1 MLLIIIGA
9 SYYQDGDIAAPIVCF
24 LVTVILLPD
33 DSAPEDT
40 DLGQG
45 DLIHEEWYL
54 PDAFI
59 SGDPDVLAPT
69 MMLCLQV
76 LIIIRQVYLLPLIA
90 AVQLLSPLL

>member
-1 MLLIIIGA
+1 M
-9 SYYQDGDIAAPIVCF
+9 
-24 LVTVILLPD
+24 
-33 DSAPEDT
+33 
-40 DLGQG
+40 
-45 DLIHEEWYL
+45 

-59 SGDPDVLAPT
+59 SGDPDDLATT

>member
-40 DLGQG
+40 DLG
-45 DLIHEEWYL
+45 
-54 PDAFI
+54 
-59 SGDPDVLAPT
+59 
-69 MMLCLQV
+69 
-76 LIIIRQVYLLPLIA
+76 
-90 AVQLLSPLL
+90 